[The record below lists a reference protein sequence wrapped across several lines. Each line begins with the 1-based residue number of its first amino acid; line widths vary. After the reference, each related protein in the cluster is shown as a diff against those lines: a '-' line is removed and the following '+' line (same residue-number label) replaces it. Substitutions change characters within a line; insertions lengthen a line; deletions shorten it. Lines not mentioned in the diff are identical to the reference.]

1 MMKIKQLIASITVI
15 CIFAM
20 MGNAVYA
27 EEQLTLD
34 EVCSLVSCREPVN
47 ITLRLDVE
55 KYIEVP
61 LPKAPYY
68 YNGVASIAAGETLYL
83 EAVVQD
89 GKLVKLDYVPE
100 IRNASTTITFHFA
113 QVGEK
118 PTDVDMLLTTHNP
131 LKYAVVYK
139 ALIHRAGTDRFVG
152 TSICPILPGKNTYE
166 NWPYPIVQL
175 ALTNFFLTSEA
186 EASAR
191 GCR

>member
-1 MMKIKQLIASITVI
+1 MMNIKQLMATILAI
-15 CIFAM
+15 CIYVM
-20 MGNAVYA
+20 MGHGLYA

-34 EVCSLVSCREPVN
+34 EVCSLVPCREPVN
-47 ITLRLDVE
+47 ITLRFDVE
-55 KYIEVP
+55 RYIEAP
-61 LPKAPYY
+61 LSKAPYY
-68 YNGVASIAAGETLYL
+68 FNGVASVAAGETLYL

-100 IRNASTTITFHFA
+100 IRNPSATITFHFA
-113 QVGEK
+113 QGGDK

-131 LKYAVVYK
+131 LRYAVVYK
-139 ALIHRAGTDRFVG
+139 AIIHRAGTDRFVG
-152 TSICPILPGKNTYE
+152 TSICPILPGKSTYE
-166 NWPYPIVQL
+166 HWPYPIVQI

>member
-1 MMKIKQLIASITVI
+1 MMNIKQLIASITAI

-20 MGNAVYA
+20 MGNALYA
-27 EEQLTLD
+27 AEQLTLD
-34 EVCSLVSCREPVN
+34 EVCSLVPCREPVN
-47 ITLRLDVE
+47 ITLRLNSE
-55 KYIEVP
+55 KNIEVP

-113 QVGEK
+113 QVGQK

-175 ALTNFFLTSEA
+175 ALTNFFLTSEV

>member
-1 MMKIKQLIASITVI
+1 MITILAI
-15 CIFAM
+15 CISVT
-20 MGNAVYA
+20 MGHGLCA
-27 EEQLTLD
+27 EEQLTLE
-34 EVCSLVSCREPVN
+34 EVCSLVPCREPVY
-47 ITLRLDVE
+47 ITLRFDGE
-55 KYIEVP
+55 RYIEVP

-68 YNGVASIAAGETLYL
+68 FNGVASIATGETVYL

-89 GKLVKLDYVPE
+89 GKLVRLDYVPE
-100 IRNASTTITFHFA
+100 IRNSSTTITFHFA
-113 QVGEK
+113 QVDEK

-131 LKYAVVYK
+131 LRYAVVYK

-152 TSICPILPGKNTYE
+152 TSICPILPGKSTYE
-166 NWPYPIVQL
+166 HWPYPIVQL

>member
-1 MMKIKQLIASITVI
+1 
-15 CIFAM
+15 M

-27 EEQLTLD
+27 AEQLTLD
-34 EVCSLVSCREPVN
+34 EVCSLASCREPVN

-89 GKLVKLDYVPE
+89 GKLVKLDYVPK
-100 IRNASTTITFHFA
+100 IRNASATITFHFA

-131 LKYAVVYK
+131 LKYAVAFK
-139 ALIHRAGTDRFVG
+139 ALIHRAGTDRFVR
-152 TSICPILPGKNTYE
+152 TSICPILPGKNSYE